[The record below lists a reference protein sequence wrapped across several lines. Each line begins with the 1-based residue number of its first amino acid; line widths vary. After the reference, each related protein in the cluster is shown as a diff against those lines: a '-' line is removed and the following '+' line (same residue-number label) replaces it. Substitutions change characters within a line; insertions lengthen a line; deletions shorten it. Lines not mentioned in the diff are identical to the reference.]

1 MSTES
6 TNKPL
11 VFKTDENRVKT
22 AYERLTEEERN
33 KVDEY
38 RGKLNILETNSIAEF
53 GAEATAKVS
62 HASKAL
68 IDGAKTK
75 DLGEASTLL
84 LDMKE
89 EISTFDKKASG
100 NALVRL
106 LETNTRRIKRYKN
119 SYESVASSLESI
131 KDKMA
136 NALNDI
142 NQKVRLFEEMY
153 NDNNLTHDE
162 IMLYEIAAEQE
173 IVDAYLRAKDLFDQ
187 INEEDSEH
195 PQMHPEYL
203 NYTLLVSQ
211 IEMLQRR
218 IDALKVSRHMIA
230 TTQPQILMMQ
240 KSAAMVNEKLRM
252 AASTTIPAWH
262 QQVSITIGIDSIA
275 RTSKMLQE
283 FDKATDNLIKSN
295 SKTLSMASIE
305 LAKSQNSTLDRLDAL
320 KEVNRDMQKTLE
332 EIRKITDE
340 AINNRIKAE
349 QEMIKMEAER
359 HKMPQIPLNSEEIK
373 RRIDK

>member
-38 RGKLNILETNSIAEF
+38 RSKLNILETNSIAEF

-75 DLGEASTLL
+75 DLGEASNLL

-100 NALVRL
+100 NALVRF

-173 IVDAYLRAKDLFDQ
+173 IVDAYIRAKDLFDQ
-187 INEEDSEH
+187 INEEDSEQ

-218 IDALKVSRHMIA
+218 IDALKVSRHMIS

-275 RTSKMLQE
+275 RTSKMIQE

-295 SKTLSMASIE
+295 SKALSMASIE
-305 LAKSQNSTLDRLDAL
+305 LAKSQNSSLDRLDTL

-349 QEMIKMEAER
+349 QEMIRMEAER
-359 HKMPQIPLNSEEIK
+359 HKMPQIPLTSEEIK
-373 RRIDK
+373 RRIGE